1 MYKKLALAGSIGLM
15 LVSNTSYSKEYD
27 NQIAVDLK
35 DNISDEAKQ
44 AFFDRFMKKYNQ
56 SKFYASDLEE
66 DTKINVMLLP
76 NRMNKADV
84 IADLADEREIENVEP
99 VYEYSVS
106 WMPNDLDY
114 SEQWSFRTLKM
125 ESAWDYTRGSGV
137 TVAVLDTGVA
147 CEDYE
152 GFHKLSDLQ
161 QTKCVSGWNFVT
173 GDNHAYD
180 DHGHGSHV
188 AGTIAQSTNNGL
200 GLAGIAHRARIMPVK
215 VLSGSGSGTTLDI
228 ADGIRWASDNGA
240 HVINMSL
247 GGGGYSQI
255 LADAIV
261 HARSKGTVII
271 AAAGNNA
278 GAVNYPAAYDG
289 VIAVSATDSKNA
301 LAEFSC
307 FGPEIDIGAPG
318 VGIKQQ
324 TICDGGLNNCEQ
336 FVAWNG
342 TSMATPHVA
351 GVAAMIMSM
360 GITDVDKVEELL
372 KQSATGANNPAS
384 FGAGILNA
392 NSAVKKTTYELGM
405 SRLFYFGVLTMLLG
419 LMTSKIRKDSLV
431 NKRYILA
438 GILSGVGLFALP
450 TLTGAFGWSWILS
463 RPLADMDLI
472 LLGAGVHKFLPLAT
486 FILPLLFTSLTW
498 HMPKLRMVSAG
509 LSMGLAA
516 YLMST
521 LMNNFVT
528 MPFSDTIFKGWM
540 GLNVL
545 LLSAVA
551 YVNVKDKKTEAFDI
565 NLTPED
571 VGEELKN
578 PYRTMDL

>member
-1 MYKKLALAGSIGLM
+1 MKNKLALAGGIGIM
-15 LVSNTSYSKEYD
+15 LASNIASAKEYD

-35 DNISDEAKQ
+35 DNISDQAKQ
-44 AFFDRFMKKYNQ
+44 AFFNKFMKRYKQ
-56 SKFYASDLEE
+56 SKFYASDLEK
-66 DTKINVMLLP
+66 DTKISVMLIP
-76 NRMNKADV
+76 NKINKAEV
-84 IADLADEREIENVEP
+84 IADLSDEPEIENVEP
-99 VYEYSVS
+99 VYEYSIS
-106 WMPNDLDY
+106 WTPNDSDY

-147 CEDYE
+147 CEDYD

-200 GLAGIAHRARIMPVK
+200 GLAGIAHKARIMPVK

-255 LADAIV
+255 LADSIV
-261 HARSKGTVII
+261 HARKNGTVVI

-318 VGIKQQ
+318 VNIKQQ
-324 TICDGGLNNCEQ
+324 TVCDGGLNNCEQ

-351 GVAAMIMSM
+351 GVAAMIMSL
-360 GITDVDKVEELL
+360 GVTNVDKVEEMI
-372 KQSATGANNPAS
+372 KQSATGANNPAA

-405 SRLFYFGVLTMLLG
+405 SRLFYFSMLTMLLAFV
-419 LMTSKIRKDSLV
+419 TSKVRKNSIV
-431 NKRYILA
+431 NKRYILS
-438 GILSGVGLFALP
+438 GILSGVGLFVLP
-450 TLTGAFGWSWILS
+450 TITSAFGWSWLLS
-463 RPLADMDLI
+463 KPFADMDLI
-472 LLGAGVHKFLPLAT
+472 LLGAGVHKFLPLTT

-509 LSMGLAA
+509 MSVGLAS
-516 YLMST
+516 YLIST

-528 MPFSDTIFKGWM
+528 MPLSDSIFKVWM
-540 GLNVL
+540 VLNVA
-545 LLSAVA
+545 LLSGIA
-551 YVNVKDKKTEAFDI
+551 YINLKETKEDSFDI
-565 NLTPED
+565 NLSPED
-571 VGEELKN
+571 IGEGLSK
-578 PYRTMDL
+578 PYKTIDL